1 MIWMDRIGLYN
12 GIWRLSI
19 GHSLFNIA
27 VVALIVRA
35 RAEGLGDALEE
46 AAADLGARPWRAF
59 LGITLPLM
67 APAVIAGTLLSFTF
81 SFDDVIISLFLQRP
95 GTSTLPIYILSSFKP
110 GLKGDVAAIVVI
122 TLIVS
127 LIGIL
132 SAAAI
137 LMRHRGRAKAL
148 GGLLE

>member
-1 MIWMDRIGLYN
+1 M
-12 GIWRLSI
+12 
-19 GHSLFNIA
+19 
-27 VVALIVRA
+27 AL
-35 RAEGLGDALEE
+35 
-46 AAADLGARPWRAF
+46 
-59 LGITLPLM
+59 
-67 APAVIAGTLLSFTF
+67 AVIAHAVSFPILRLR
-81 SFDDVIISLFLQRP
+81 SFVSCARAP
-95 GTSTLPIYILSSFKP
+95 ALPIYILSSFKP